1 MKIAITGG
9 IGVGKSEVMQ
19 IIKSLGYKTVSA
31 DEINSRLLL
40 CPDYISKIQLA
51 FPTAIVDGKIN
62 KDILRKIIFND
73 YDKRMLL
80 NSIAHPIIN
89 AEISNA
95 GDDVFVEVP
104 LLFETG
110 KQGLF
115 DKIIVIVAPYDM
127 RVARLFDRSGIDKQ
141 LADKMI
147 ASQLSDSERMTY
159 ADFIIENKAS
169 LDELRGSVQKAI
181 IELL

>member
-1 MKIAITGG
+1 MKVAITGG
-9 IGVGKSEVMQ
+9 IGVGKSEVMR

-31 DEINSRLLL
+31 DEINARLLL
-40 CPDYISKIQLA
+40 CSDYIAKIQIA

-89 AEISNA
+89 AEILKA
-95 GDDVFVEVP
+95 GDNVFVEVP

-110 KQGLF
+110 MQNLF
-115 DKIIVIVAPYDM
+115 DKIIVITAPYDM
-127 RVARLFDRSGIDKQ
+127 RVSRLFDRSGIDKQ

-147 ASQLSDSERMTY
+147 ASQLSDSERVKY
-159 ADFIIENKAS
+159 ADYVIENKAS
-169 LDELRGSVQKAI
+169 LDELRGTVQKVVSY
-181 IELL
+181 LL